1 VHNQHSV
8 RQCSAAT
15 PLAAL
20 ISPGPPADPLRKVV
34 PMAGLHPDQIAQ
46 PSAFGLPSGPRARVA
61 EPGTRSWALRER
73 NLPRLRGRVDVPL
86 YRRDQ
91 LRSGVVH
98 LGVGSFHRAH
108 QAVYFD
114 DLARLGL
121 TRWGITGVGLR
132 SPRIQEAL
140 PPQDL
145 LYTVLEQGADGARA
159 RVVGAL
165 RRYHYA
171 PEKPTAVLTAL
182 ARRRTALV
190 TLTLTGDGYPV
201 DPVTGEVS
209 GSDLQ
214 HDLDH
219 PAEPQTAFGFLVA
232 ALEQRR
238 RQDAPGLTVL
248 SCDNRADAAAASR
261 AAVLLLAERRD
272 PALVRWVEQHVTF
285 PDAMVDRITPV
296 TDEGHRRLLAD
307 GFGLRD
313 RWPVVTEP
321 FSQWVVED
329 AFAGPRPPLDQV
341 GVQFVADVAPHKR
354 AKTRLLNGT
363 HSALGFLGVLA
374 GYRDTGEAMADPLLR
389 AYVSALMAEEVA
401 PLLPPV
407 PGLDLVGYQ
416 QTLLTRLSN
425 PVLVDPLARLA
436 GRASTKVPA
445 YLLPSLR
452 EAADRGRPH
461 QLLALAVAAWLHC
474 LRQPGGLGLVDV
486 RGAEL
491 QALAAE
497 GRDDP
502 RPVLAVADVFGD
514 LGQRTLVGAS
524 IRRQLATLADQGW
537 RAAVASAL
545 TSKA

>member
-1 VHNQHSV
+1 
-8 RQCSAAT
+8 
-15 PLAAL
+15 
-20 ISPGPPADPLRKVV
+20 
-34 PMAGLHPDQIAQ
+34 MAGLHPDQIAQ
-46 PSAFGLPSGPRARVA
+46 PDDFGLAGVARARVGRA
-61 EPGTRSWALRER
+61 GTPSWALRER
-73 NLPRLRGRVDVPL
+73 NLARFRGRVDVPV

-108 QAVYFD
+108 QGVYFD

-140 PPQDL
+140 PLQDL

-171 PEKPTAVLTAL
+171 PQEPTAVLTAL

-209 GSDLQ
+209 GPELQ

-219 PAEPQTAFGFLVA
+219 PAEPRTAFGFLVA

-238 RQDAPGLTVL
+238 RQGAPGLTVL

-272 PALVRWVEQHVTF
+272 PALARWVEQHVSF
-285 PDAMVDRITPV
+285 PDAMVDRITPA
-296 TDEGHRRLLAD
+296 TDDGHRRLLAD

-321 FSQWVVED
+321 FSQWVVQD

-363 HSALGFLGVLA
+363 HCALGFLGVLA

-389 AYVSALMAEEVA
+389 AYVAALMADEVA

-407 PGLDLVGYQ
+407 PGLDLAGYQ

-425 PVLVDPLARLA
+425 PVLVDPLTRLA

-452 EAADRGRPH
+452 EAADQGRPH

-474 LRQPGGLGLVDV
+474 LRQPGGLGLADV

-491 QALAAE
+491 QALARE
-497 GRDDP
+497 GRSDL
-502 RPVLAVADVFGD
+502 RPLLGVAEVFGD
-514 LGQRTLVGAS
+514 LGQDADLMGTLH
-524 IRRQLATLADQGW
+524 RQLTTLTEQGW
-537 RAAVASAL
+537 RAAVASVL
-545 TSKA
+545 TSRA

>member
-1 VHNQHSV
+1 MTQ
-8 RQCSAAT
+8 
-15 PLAAL
+15 
-20 ISPGPPADPLRKVV
+20 
-34 PMAGLHPDQIAQ
+34 LHPDRSTATPTPARG
-46 PSAFGLPSGPRARVA
+46 PSPLLPEQRD
-61 EPGTRSWALRER
+61 RSWALRDR
-73 NLPRLRGRVDVPL
+73 NLSRLADRVDVPA

-91 LRSGVVH
+91 LRTGVVH

-108 QAVYFD
+108 QGVYFD

-121 TRWGITGVGLR
+121 TRWGVTGVGLR
-132 SPRIQEAL
+132 STAMQQAL

-165 RRYHYA
+165 RRYHHA
-171 PEKPTAVLTAL
+171 PSEPEAVLSAL
-182 ARRRTALV
+182 ARRRTAVV

-201 DPVTGEVS
+201 DPATGLVVAPE
-209 GSDLQ
+209 LQ

-219 PAEPQTAFGFLVA
+219 PTDPRTAFGFLVA
-232 ALEQRR
+232 ALER
-238 RQDAPGLTVL
+238 RQQRDGPGLTVL

-272 PALVRWVEQHVTF
+272 AALVRWVERHVTF
-285 PDAMVDRITPV
+285 PDAMVDRITPA
-296 TDEGHRRLLAD
+296 TEDSHRRQLAE

-329 AFAGPRPPLDQV
+329 AFAGRRPPLDQV
-341 GVQFVADVAPHKR
+341 GVQFVTDVGPYKR

-363 HSALGFLGVLA
+363 HCALGFLGVLA
-374 GYRDTGEAMADPLLR
+374 GFRDTGEAMADPLLR
-389 AYVSALMAEEVA
+389 AYVTALMADEVA
-401 PLLPPV
+401 PLLPSV

-416 QTLLTRLSN
+416 QTLLTRFAN
-425 PVLVDPLARLA
+425 PVLVDPLTRLA

-461 QLLALAVAAWLHC
+461 ELLALSVAAWLHC
-474 LRQPGGLGLVDV
+474 LRQPGGLGLADV
-486 RGAEL
+486 RGPEL
-491 QALAAE
+491 QRCAAA
-497 GRDDP
+497 GGHDP
-502 RPVLAVADVFGD
+502 RAVLGVADVFGD
-514 LGQRTLVGAS
+514 LGHRAGVVRTL
-524 IRRQLATLADQGW
+524 RRQLATLAEQGW
-537 RAAVASAL
+537 RAAVAQTLAL
-545 TSKA
+545 TA